1 MLSIIVPFY
10 KDYPYLRQAVQ
21 SVLSQGLQKF
31 EIIVVNDNPTPEAMR
46 FLEAQDFPDSVKI
59 VHHEVNRGLSAARNT
74 GIENASGNFIAY
86 LDADDYYL
94 AGGLAQQFKRARE
107 TRADVTHSTT
117 LLRMDSGVGSQN
129 LTMVGRDKQMFR
141 RNVDSTTVDLDPT
154 LQFIIS
160 SWKSIYRRDFLE
172 RTQIAFDE
180 VQRKFEDRLYVLE
193 TVFSGGSF
201 ALSSAPTRVWRR
213 RPDSITTSAKSDT
226 DLVMMAGLIDKCTA
240 LIERKVNEDG
250 YDPIYLKREVFHSTA
265 RLIWDTPLLPK
276 AAQSDEIAMGI
287 RETLHRS
294 LGRAQLDSTIFDDP
308 IVSRI
313 DRAGLANPA
322 GEKVTEDGILNTW
335 KAIADGDWSF
345 LDTPKTD
352 EQTQMAPSVSPATK
366 AKTQPVMAVPT
377 DGEFADVELILHI
390 GQHKTGT
397 THLQREYFKHRDEM
411 IAEGVLFPRTG
422 YITDMETS
430 SKAEATPG
438 HQGILRAIV
447 DNNKTVLQELKDEV
461 AASGCKKVL
470 ISCENLSFPYQPPQE
485 RQRRVGLANTFFAAF
500 PNRKVVSVVRRPDE
514 YLESLYRERVGN
526 AITRETRNASEYLSS
541 FRGHL
546 LNLSEALEPWQ
557 AFANDNLQLLGYGE
571 MKRAANY
578 AHAFAK
584 ALGLGVEGLFPNE
597 PHLNRRTYTS
607 AGWDEIELM
616 RLLNMVLADEK
627 RRRAT
632 AQSFLNTC
640 AASGRS
646 GKLSLLS
653 PDERIGI
660 IREVRDTSGS
670 FLEAHGLTLDFDAMI
685 AELETE
691 LETWSL
697 PETMKIE
704 KVEALMNAI
713 TASQHIVKP
722 GFPRPGNRA
731 KMGAGNGQKNAL
743 KRFIAS
749 HEFRSALH
757 GVYVRM
763 PTKVQRAA
771 RWAYGRI
778 S

>member
-21 SVLSQGLQKF
+21 SVFSQGLQKF
-31 EIIVVNDNPTPEAMR
+31 EVIIVNDNPTAEAMR
-46 FLEAQDFPDSVKI
+46 FLEAQNFPDTVKI

-74 GIENASGNFIAY
+74 GIAHASGNFIAY

-94 AGGLAQQFKRARE
+94 AGGLAQQLKRARE
-107 TRADVTHSTT
+107 TRADVTHGTT
-117 LLRMDSGVGSQN
+117 LLRMDHGVGSQN
-129 LTMVGRDKQMFR
+129 LTMVARDKQMFR
-141 RNVDSTTVDLDPT
+141 RDVDSTTVDLDPT

-172 RTQIAFDE
+172 RTQITFDE

-193 TVFSGGSF
+193 TVFSGGTF
-201 ALSSAPTRVWRR
+201 ALSSTPTRIWRR
-213 RPDSITTSAKSDT
+213 RPDSITTSTKSDA

-240 LIERKVNEDG
+240 LIEHKVKDEG
-250 YDPIYLKREVFHSTA
+250 YDPIFLKREVFHSAA

-276 AAQSDEIAMGI
+276 AAHVDDIAMGI
-287 RETLHRS
+287 RETLQRS
-294 LGRAQLDSTIFDDP
+294 LSRAELDSTIFDDP
-308 IVSRI
+308 IVRMI

-352 EQTQMAPSVSPATK
+352 EQSQMAPSASSATNV
-366 AKTQPVMAVPT
+366 KTRPVMTVPT

-411 IAEGVLFPRTG
+411 IEKGVLFPRTG

-447 DNNKTVLQELKDEV
+447 DNNMTVLQELKDEV
-461 AASGCKKVL
+461 TASGCKKVL
-470 ISCENLSFPYQPPQE
+470 ISCENLSFPYQPPKE
-485 RQRRVGLANTFFAAF
+485 RLRRVGLANTFFAEF

-526 AITRETRNASEYLSS
+526 AITRETRSASEYLSS

-546 LNLSEALEPWQ
+546 LNLNEAFEPWRE
-557 AFANDNLQLLGYGE
+557 FAGDNLQLLAYGE
-571 MKRAANY
+571 MKRAHNY

-584 ALGLGVEGLFPNE
+584 ALDLGVEELFPDE
-597 PHLNRRTYTS
+597 PHLSRRTYTS

-616 RLLNMVLADEK
+616 RLINMVLRDEK

-640 AASGRS
+640 AALGRS
-646 GKLSLLS
+646 GKQSLLS

-660 IREVRDTSGS
+660 IREVHDTSGA
-670 FLEAHGLTLDFDAMI
+670 FLEAHGLVLDFDGMI
-685 AELETE
+685 ADLEAE
-691 LETWSL
+691 QETWSL
-697 PETMKIE
+697 PETMKID

-713 TASQHIVKP
+713 TASQHIVKS
-722 GFPRPGNRA
+722 GFPLPRKGKKSGLR
-731 KMGAGNGQKNAL
+731 G
-743 KRFIAS
+743 FIAS

-757 GVYVRM
+757 GIYIRM
-763 PTKVQRAA
+763 PTRLQRAA